1 MRTRKLYIIAYDIKD
16 DKTRTKIAEFL
27 ERFGTRRNYS
37 VFECVITA
45 GQYRQILTAMK
56 KYIDPSTDILLVFPV
71 CKTCYARHIQ
81 IGKGGT
87 DEGTIYM
94 IS

>member
-45 GQYRQILTAMK
+45 GQYRQILTAVK
-56 KYIDPSTDILLVFPV
+56 KYINTSKDILLLIPV
-71 CKTCYARHIQ
+71 CKTCYARHVL
-81 IGKGGT
+81 IGKGCS